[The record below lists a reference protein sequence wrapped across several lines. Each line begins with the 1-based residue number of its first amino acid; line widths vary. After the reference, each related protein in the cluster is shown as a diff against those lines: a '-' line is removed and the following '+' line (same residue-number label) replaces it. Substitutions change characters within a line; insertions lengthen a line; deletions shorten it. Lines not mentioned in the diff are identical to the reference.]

1 MQPGLTDLQ
10 MEFDTPAGVTCLTI
24 PPLIPPIVFAEEKL
38 QIYILIRGQVGS
50 NFFTLFVRVF
60 RCIEY
65 GILKTV
71 FSVLVNA
78 RNILVNCEAYV

>member
-38 QIYILIRGQVGS
+38 QIYILIRGQVGLYFYTWLS
-50 NFFTLFVRVF
+50 RFAEFL
-60 RCIEY
+60 
-65 GILKTV
+65 
-71 FSVLVNA
+71 NA
-78 RNILVNCEAYV
+78 LNMEF